1 MTLILG
7 DRSGKVFGLSAEQRS
22 RHVHVIGASGTGK
35 SKFLELMIRQDILAG
50 RGVCLIDPHGTLAD
64 DIVQFCASRNIER
77 YRRVHVIEPGD
88 ADWAVGFNP
97 LRTDGFTDA
106 MLRVDTMVAACAEVW
121 GGEKVDATPLLAT
134 CLQLV
139 FYALAVQNL
148 TLVEAVAL
156 TQTSDPEGIRKALT
170 DRLPDTVYQ
179 SYWDDYRSLSRKEFE
194 DRFSSTRRRLLRFL
208 GSPAVRRIVG
218 QQSHVLDARRVM
230 DEGDILIVNLAQRG
244 GFSATS
250 GRLLGALLTS
260 EFYLAA
266 LGRTSDLAK
275 RRPFYLY
282 IDECYDFLTGDIE
295 RMLDQ
300 TRKFGLH
307 LILAHHRLAQL
318 RQRAEAVYSGVMAGA
333 QTKVVFGG
341 LMDEDADII
350 AREIMRNSFNLER
363 AKRSLDKAVVV
374 GDELIWLESHG
385 TSDSTTYSSGSGD
398 ASSWSDFQGS
408 SSGTSDSFRMEEGS
422 DPTQTGMH
430 SMSGES
436 RGSGTGGSRSTF
448 ESTTYSSGSS
458 QGKHQTLRSIYEVRT
473 TQVHSLEEEVHFAI
487 VKLREQRN
495 RCAIVKI
502 RGKKAQGIFVPNVN
516 TALASPKQIQE
527 FRATT
532 QDASAYLSPTSTV
545 DAEIA
550 ARGAAFGKG
559 PHTSKQDDETQFW
572 QEED

>member
-1 MTLILG
+1 MTLTLG
-7 DRSGKVFGLSAEQRS
+7 TRGGKSVRLDAEQRS
-22 RHVHVIGASGTGK
+22 RHMHVIGASGTGK

-50 RGVCLIDPHGTLAD
+50 HGLCLIDPHGTLAD

-88 ADWAVGFNP
+88 SEWVVGFNP

-121 GGEKVDATPLLAT
+121 GGEKVDETPLLAT

-139 FYALAVQNL
+139 FYALAVQRL
-148 TLVEAVAL
+148 TLVEAIAL
-156 TQTSDPEGIRKALT
+156 TQTSDPEGIRKAIT
-170 DRLPDTVYQ
+170 DELPDYVYQ
-179 SYWDDYRSLSRKEFE
+179 SYWDDYRILSRKEFE
-194 DRFSSTRRRLLRFL
+194 ERFSSTRRRLLRFL
-208 GSPAVRRIVG
+208 GAPVVRRIVG
-218 QQSHVLDARRVM
+218 QQACVLDARRVM

-244 GFSATS
+244 GLSATS
-250 GRLLGALLTS
+250 GRLLGALLAS

-266 LGRTSDLAK
+266 LGRSAENAK
-275 RRPFYLY
+275 RHPFYLY

-318 RQRAEAVYSGVMAGA
+318 KQRSEAIYSGVMAGA

-363 AKRSLDKAVVV
+363 SKHSLDKPVVV

-385 TSDSTTYSSGSGD
+385 TSESTAHSVGIGE
-398 ASSWSDFQGS
+398 AASWSDFQGTS
-408 SSGTSDSFRMEEGS
+408 EATSDSFRMMDGA
-422 DPTQTGMH
+422 DPTQTGMNI
-430 SMSGES
+430 M
-436 RGSGTGGSRSTF
+436 TGGSTGSGIGGGRSSF
-448 ESTTYSSGSS
+448 EGTSYASASS
-458 QGKHQTLRSIYEVRT
+458 QGRHQALRSIYEVRT
-473 TQVHSLEEEVHFAI
+473 TQVHSLEEEVHLVI
-487 VKLREQRN
+487 VKLREQKN
-495 RCAIVKI
+495 RCAIVKL
-502 RGKKAQGIFVPNVN
+502 RGKKAQGIFIPDVPDL
-516 TALASPKQIQE
+516 LASPKQIEE
-527 FRATT
+527 FRAKVQT
-532 QDASAYLSPTSTV
+532 ASAYLSPAAAA

-550 ARGAAFGKG
+550 TRRATLGIAPQEGTADG
-559 PHTSKQDDETQFW
+559 EAQFW
-572 QEED
+572 EEE